1 MARFANVSAVSG
13 IDFPEDGRALCLVD
27 WDHDGDLDFW
37 LSNRTAPQL
46 RFLRNDNAGGNHYL
60 GL

>member
-27 WDHDGDLDFW
+27 WDHDGDLDDSPQNNLKGDDHQA
-37 LSNRTAPQL
+37 LSPRTEL
-46 RFLRNDNAGGNHYL
+46 RV
-60 GL
+60 